1 MEREEL
7 QAYLGQETKYSR
19 WYLNIIFKAK
29 SEKRKKLKKKDNPQ
43 YIYYENH
50 HILPRSIF
58 PQYINLK
65 SNSWNG
71 VLLTAREHFIC
82 HALVWKHYK
91 SIKYTYGESKMGLA
105 FNMLSKRRIYFSR
118 LYSICKFNCLDEEF
132 IKQRTKSLKITLSKR
147 TPEEWA
153 IVKQNISRETRN
165 GINKVD
171 IEKRKLSKQKERL
184 TKQNMSDEEK
194 AIISKKISDKL
205 LNRPIE
211 EKKKTAKK
219 MSNSRSGYKNY
230 QTTTV
235 AIFDHHQRLI
245 LISNNGVQYM
255 RKKLNIPTDALRIS
269 YNKGQYMYENKANR
283 SFAIKNGRGHMV
295 GWYMIKLKTLT
306 FYPSNYTFSLLH
318 FNNSGLARSCYPN
331 IKKSEN

>member
-7 QAYLGQETKYSR
+7 QAYLGQETKYLR

-29 SEKRKKLKKKDNPQ
+29 TEKRKKLKKDNPL

-58 PQYINLK
+58 PEYSVLK
-65 SNSWNG
+65 LNPWNG
-71 VLLTAREHFIC
+71 VLLSAKEHFIC
-82 HALVWKHYK
+82 HALLWKHYK
-91 SIKYTYGESKMGLA
+91 SIGYTYGETKMSYA
-105 FNMLSKRRIYFSR
+105 FNMLSKCRIYFSR
-118 LYSICKFNCLDEEF
+118 LYSICKFNCLDERF
-132 IKQRTKSLKITLSKR
+132 IEQRIKSLKITLSKR

-211 EKKKTAKK
+211 EKK

-235 AIFDHHQRLI
+235 AIFNHHHRLI
-245 LISNNGVQYM
+245 LISDNGVQYM
-255 RKKLNIPTDALRIS
+255 RKTLNIPTDALRIS
-269 YNKGQYMYENKANR
+269 YNKGQYMYENRANR

-318 FNNSGLARSCYPN
+318 FNNSSLSRSCYSN